1 MSTEKMLNG
10 GITKLLSSF
19 SAYHLPPPEQEER
32 HLITDLQ
39 AHAACERS
47 PRSNFPAVDTAKGL
61 GQHRPENCHLWWIRG
76 DLSIGHQSSSGIKA
90 VLSASTADEM
100 NSSHYWSLF

>member
-19 SAYHLPPPEQEER
+19 SAYHLPPPEQEEL

-39 AHAACERS
+39 AHAARVRS
-47 PRSNFPAVDTAKGL
+47 PRSNFSAVDTSKG
-61 GQHRPENCHLWWIRG
+61 HRPENCHLWWIRG

-90 VLSASTADEM
+90 VLSASKADEM
-100 NSSHYWSLF
+100 N

>member
-19 SAYHLPPPEQEER
+19 SAHHLPPPEQEEL

-39 AHAACERS
+39 AHAACVRS
-47 PRSNFPAVDTAKGL
+47 PCSNFSAVD
-61 GQHRPENCHLWWIRG
+61 ESC
-76 DLSIGHQSSSGIKA
+76 GHI
-90 VLSASTADEM
+90 
-100 NSSHYWSLF
+100 